1 MFYQPIA
8 GHTTN
13 LKVLVN
19 AYVTD
24 IITTKVTGLI
34 AATGVRI
41 VESDNTYTA
50 NVAGEVFLT
59 AG

>member
-1 MFYQPIA
+1 MYYQPIA
-8 GHTTN
+8 GRTN
-13 LKVLVN
+13 LKVLIN

-24 IITTKVTGLI
+24 IITTEVNGLV
-34 AATGVRI
+34 AATGVRF

-50 NVAGEVFLT
+50 NVTGEVCLT